1 MLAMLLAVALGADPV
16 LTVNHHALGVEALE
30 KLGLQKAQW
39 TEKGVVHVVEGVP
52 MEVVLAS
59 VEPAD
64 AGVRSKHASWRQVVL
79 ARASDGYSAVF
90 SSGEIAEG
98 LGNTKVLVVTRQ
110 DGVPLS
116 GKLGR
121 FRLAVLTDKEPARS
135 IFQLESIEVKEP

>member
-16 LTVNHHALGVEALE
+16 LTVNHQAVSVEALE

-52 MEVVLAS
+52 MEAVLGS

-64 AGVRSKHASWRQVVL
+64 AGVRPKHASWRQVVL

-90 SSGEIAEG
+90 SSGEIAAG

-110 DGVPLS
+110 DGAPLS

-135 IFQLESIEVKEP
+135 IFQLESLEVKVP